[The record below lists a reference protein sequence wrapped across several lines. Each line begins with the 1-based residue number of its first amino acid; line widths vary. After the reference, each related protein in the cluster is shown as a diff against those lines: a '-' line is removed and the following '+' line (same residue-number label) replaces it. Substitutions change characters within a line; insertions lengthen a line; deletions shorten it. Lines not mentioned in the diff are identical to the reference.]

1 MKAPT
6 TQPTPAR
13 SRRHLLRFMPPTQT
27 TTNARPEKACTPPFI
42 AFAVGAGSGLR
53 ATSHYDLG
61 IPGDIC

>member
-13 SRRHLLRFMPPTQT
+13 TRRHLLRFHATHSDDDERAPREGLHT
-27 TTNARPEKACTPPFI
+27 ALYS
-42 AFAVGAGSGLR
+42 FAVWSGSGLR

-61 IPGDIC
+61 IPRDIC